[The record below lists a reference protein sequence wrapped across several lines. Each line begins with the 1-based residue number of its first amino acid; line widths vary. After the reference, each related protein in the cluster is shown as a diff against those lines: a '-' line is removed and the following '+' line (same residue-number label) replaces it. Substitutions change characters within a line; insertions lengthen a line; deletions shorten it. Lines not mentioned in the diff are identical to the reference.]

1 MLQVIPAEWSLF
13 AWRKVFLPAVTLM
26 VILSSQFYADAQDV
40 TGNSDTINIITQ
52 DSIDYNLSIR
62 KKRVPLVTALNV
74 AGYGGSLFALHRAW
88 YKNEASS
95 PFHVFNDSRE
105 WLQVDKVGHGWT
117 AYNTGRATT
126 LLWKWAGLSHEKAVW
141 IGGLSG
147 FVYLT
152 GIEVLDGYSSK
163 WGWSWADIAA
173 NVTGSA
179 MFMGQEFLWKE
190 QRVQY
195 KFSFHKK
202 SYNEPMLEQ
211 RADDLFGA
219 SFYERMLK
227 DYNAQTYWFSFNIK
241 SFLPESKWPDWL
253 NIAVGYGADGMFGG
267 FHNTWKDEAGN
278 EVTRYDIPR
287 KRQFY
292 LSPDIDFTKIKTK
305 SKFLKTGLSLLNAF
319 KCPAPAI
326 MLDSRGK
333 FKAYAFYF

>member
-1 MLQVIPAEWSLF
+1 MLQVIPAGRSLY
-13 AWRKVFLPAVTLM
+13 ALRKFSLHAISLMILVSIHFTLP
-26 VILSSQFYADAQDV
+26 AQDV
-40 TGNSDTINIITQ
+40 PGNNVSDSTADQ
-52 DSIDYNLSIR
+52 DSFSTNLSTR
-62 KKRVPLVTALNV
+62 KKRVPLIAALNV
-74 AGYGGSLFALHRAW
+74 AGYGGSLIALHHAW
-88 YKNEASS
+88 YKDQARSS
-95 PFHVFNDSRE
+95 FHVFNDSRE
-105 WLQVDKVGHGWT
+105 WLQVDKVGHAWT

-126 LLWKWAGLSHEKAVW
+126 SLWKWAGLSHEKAVW
-141 IGGLSG
+141 LGGLSG

-152 GIEVLDGYSSK
+152 GIEFLDAYSAK

-190 QRVQY
+190 QRVQF

-202 SYNEPMLEQ
+202 SYNEPMLEE

-219 SFYERMLK
+219 GFYERMLK

-241 SFLPESKWPDWL
+241 SFLPESGWPDWL
-253 NIAVGYGADGMFGG
+253 NVAIGYGADGMFGG
-267 FHNTWKDEAGN
+267 FHNNWNDEAGN
-278 EVTRYDIPR
+278 DITRYDIPR
-287 KRQFY
+287 RRQFY

-305 SKFLKTGLSLLNAF
+305 SKFLKTGLSVLNAF
-319 KCPAPAI
+319 KFPAPAI